1 MLASGRPVVAGTAPH
16 TGLAREMAACGL
28 AVVPELPAAMAG
40 AISVQMDD
48 ATLWQSCATNAR
60 ARALDIGSPTT
71 IMDRSDEHTSELQS
85 LMRTSYAVFCLNTKI
100 TRKTTP
106 QHPSQQLPYRL
117 TSPP

>member
-40 AISVQMDD
+40 AICTLMDD

-60 ARALDIGSPTT
+60 ARGRKSGVEGKRGSVRLDPGGRRIVKKKT
-71 IMDRSDEHTSELQS
+71 RSSNS
-85 LMRTSYAVFCLNTKI
+85 RART
-100 TRKTTP
+100 P
-106 QHPSQQLPYRL
+106 PY
-117 TSPP
+117 

>member
-40 AISVQMDD
+40 AICTLMDD

-60 ARALDIGSPTT
+60 ARALEIGSRTT
-71 IMDRSDEHTSELQS
+71 IMDRLDAQLRSEERRVGKECVS
-85 LMRTSYAVFCLNTKI
+85 TCRS
-100 TRKTTP
+100 RW
-106 QHPSQQLPYRL
+106 SPYH
-117 TSPP
+117 